1 MSEIASEMDYSGR
14 KRYLSIASAWTGK
27 IEGVA
32 DDDMHVIEKLM
43 KVWRDKYPRN
53 ILRALYYNAK
63 ENFKDFGISIP
74 DRIRDNVRPM
84 VGWPAK
90 AVRSLADLSVFE
102 GFSLQGQ
109 SDTFGVQE
117 LCDDNDL
124 ITVVPQ
130 AIVSAY
136 LHSCSF
142 ITIAADPDDATRI
155 VFMPRSADWS
165 SAIWDSMR
173 QRIGAAMT
181 IVDADDNGM
190 LTSFNVWLPDKI
202 LECRLSGGKWVAE
215 TSAHNLGR
223 VPVVPFAYDP
233 QLNRPFGHSRI
244 NRTVM
249 SLTDI
254 AFRTVVRMEGS
265 AEFYSAPRLWFLGA
279 DREAFD
285 TDTWSSLISA
295 INAISK
301 DEDGDKPALQ
311 QIQQA
316 SMQPHSDMLKTIAM
330 LCASEMSVP
339 VDEMGITLD
348 NPSSAEAMAAAERKL
363 TRIADR
369 QNRMFSKSLR
379 DMVSMGVCMR
389 NGIRFSERPDEL
401 RSILPVWAA
410 TQEIS
415 TTSRADAFSKM
426 AGVSPA
432 FAQSEVGWRYAGFSQ
447 QVVES
452 IMSAVRSQNAMDVL
466 GRLTQQSRQDANDE
480 SSGEASQQSQ
490 SDNTGSSVGGADY
503 LKAKFDALGVA
514 VRAGVEPSNAAEL
527 LGLEGVE
534 FTGLQPVTLRD
545 PEEK

>member
-1 MSEIASEMDYSGR
+1 MNDIESQMDYSGHT
-14 KRYLSIASAWTGK
+14 RYLSIASSWTGR
-27 IEGVA
+27 IDGVS
-32 DDDMHVIEKLM
+32 DTDMQVIRQLM
-43 KVWRDKYPRN
+43 KVWKDKYPRN
-53 ILRALYYNAK
+53 ILRSSYYNAK
-63 ENFKDFGISIP
+63 ERLKDFGISVP
-74 DRIRDNVRPM
+74 DRISGSAKAM
-84 VGWPAK
+84 IGWPAK

-102 GFSLQGQ
+102 GFSLQGMQ
-109 SDTFGVQE
+109 DTYGIQD

-124 ITVVPQ
+124 LTAVPQ

-142 ITIAADPDDATRI
+142 FTVAADPDDGDRI
-155 VFMPRSADWS
+155 VCMPRSADWS
-165 SAIWDSMR
+165 SAIWDNMR
-173 QRIGAAMT
+173 RRISAAMT
-181 IVDADDNGM
+181 IIDADKEGRI
-190 LTSFNVWLPDKI
+190 TGFNVWLPDRI
-202 LECRLSGGKWVAE
+202 LECRLTGKGWKAE
-215 TSAHNLGR
+215 ALQHDLGR
-223 VPVVPFAYDP
+223 TPVVPFSYDP

-244 NRTVM
+244 NRTIM

-254 AFRTVVRMEGS
+254 AFRTVVRMEGTS
-265 AEFYSAPRLWFLGA
+265 EFYSAPKLWFLGVEP
-279 DREAFD
+279 EAFAK
-285 TDTWSSLISA
+285 DTWSSLMSA
-295 INAISK
+295 INSISS
-301 DEDGDKPALQ
+301 DPETGDKPALQ

-369 QNRMFSKSLR
+369 QNRMFSKALK

-389 NGIRFSERPDEL
+389 EGIRFNDRPDEL
-401 RSILPVWAA
+401 RSLLPVWAP

-447 QVVES
+447 QDVES

-466 GRLTQQSRQDANDE
+466 GQLTKSSQQAMTE
-480 SSGEASQQSQ
+480 EPSGEPSQQAQTDS
-490 SDNTGSSVGGADY
+490 NTGSSVGG
-503 LKAKFDALGVA
+503 
-514 VRAGVEPSNAAEL
+514 
-527 LGLEGVE
+527 GL
-534 FTGLQPVTLRD
+534 RS
-545 PEEK
+545 